1 MGAIMTE
8 LPKLLEPE
16 SLVELLERPDIL
28 LIDVCKDEIYSRRH
42 IPGAVH
48 VSTNELMNG
57 GQPWPNKLPSPAQ
70 LDALFSRI
78 GLTADKH
85 VVVYDDEGGGWAGRL
100 IWTLDVIGHQNWS
113 YLNGGLIAWYAEGFP
128 TTDEVPPPE
137 VAEFEA
143 NVDRAAIVS
152 AEDIMALDAIN
163 DVQIWDARSIEE
175 YTGEKV
181 MAEKG
186 GHIPGA
192 IHCEWT
198 SLMDRERN
206 MRIRQDALEYLTSV
220 GISPD
225 KPTITHCQSH
235 HRSGF
240 TYLVARLLGFSNIR
254 AYDGSWW
261 EWGNRSD
268 TPVEQGR

>member
-1 MGAIMTE
+1 M
-8 LPKLLEPE
+8 
-16 SLVELLERPDIL
+16 
-28 LIDVCKDEIYSRRH
+28 
-42 IPGAVH
+42 
-48 VSTNELMNG
+48 
-57 GQPWPNKLPSPAQ
+57 
-70 LDALFSRI
+70 
-78 GLTADKH
+78 ADRK
-85 VVVYDDEGGGWAGRL
+85 V
-100 IWTLDVIGHQNWS
+100 
-113 YLNGGLIAWYAEGFP
+113 
-128 TTDEVPPPE
+128 
-137 VAEFEA
+137 
-143 NVDRAAIVS
+143 
-152 AEDIMALDAIN
+152 
-163 DVQIWDARSIEE
+163 DVQLPFSIWDARSIEE